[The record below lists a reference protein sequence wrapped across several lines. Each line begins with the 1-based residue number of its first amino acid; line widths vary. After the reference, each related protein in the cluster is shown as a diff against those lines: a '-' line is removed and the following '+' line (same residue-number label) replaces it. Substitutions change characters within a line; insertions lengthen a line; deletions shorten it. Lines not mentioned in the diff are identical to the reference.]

1 MVKIRFETGQVVDF
15 QGTPTQADID
25 EVAKS
30 LQIQKPVEQ
39 PKESFL
45 TTREPNYKASMA
57 GGASD
62 VPTNVAKTFANI
74 PSSARNLARDTIA
87 PVNPFDAKSSMNI
100 GANIANSAFAAKD
113 IVANRGVFGGLKD
126 IAGGVLDTAKKGVDI
141 YKNVGQSIYNNL
153 EGNVEKNRSVTGGI
167 ASSVGDVAIATS
179 KKAIEDP
186 LLIPSIIYAPSKV
199 RGTGVTTDTISTLAR
214 PVIDTTKKTTGLALD
229 MTKKATTKATDT
241 ILSKFEPT
249 TAKLESKIVEQFQK
263 GVKPRINMN
272 MTPTQATKFEGD
284 IVQAV
289 KVIDNNKP
297 NLVFIDDVG
306 EEIIGRNPKS
316 LAELSDAVEQTKKK
330 VFAEYDAL
338 AQQAGQ
344 KGLKINTN
352 NIAGELD
359 TVISNE
365 ALQITNPQAIKYAQE
380 LKERLSFRELD
391 AKTVQDV
398 IQNYNESLKAFY
410 RNPTYDSA
418 SKASIDAM
426 IANQMRKQLDEGI
439 TGLTGTQYQA
449 IKNQYAS
456 LKAVEKDIIKATL
469 RDARKN
475 NKGLIDYTDI
485 LTGGDIVTG
494 LVTFNPT
501 TIARGAV
508 MRSIKE
514 FYKYLNDPNRA
525 VEKMFNS
532 TSKLN
537 QRSIPKSQAIPSPS
551 ASVTPSGTT
560 RLSTQPSA
568 NIPKPPSIIDI
579 PKSITLPKG
588 SSIED
593 ARTFVNKYIDD
604 TLEAIS
610 DPDTFAVIE
619 SNPQVFYRQQIDD
632 ISAGLKEG
640 GIKYKRLADSIS
652 SIDASKITDFETLAS
667 KIREKLNQKTLM
679 ETITGKGIPNRQ
691 GGFIKNPLS
700 QSDNLIQ
707 EAKKYKSVSDL
718 LKSKYPDVNFSIYEK
733 NGEINLSK
741 IIVPKETRNS
751 GIGTKAVN
759 DLVDYADRTNQRITL
774 TPTSDYGGSKSRL
787 IDFYKKFGFV
797 ENKGKFK
804 DFSTRELMYR
814 QPTDNLIQ
822 EAKKYK
828 SADFNPST
836 SYLKR
841 NIDVL
846 NKNGIKVK
854 NPDEVLTLYHGTNAT
869 GVKGIT
875 ESGSLKPSSFLATDP
890 NASKGFVFGKGGKV
904 LKIQVRVKDL
914 GFVQDGGMAGS
925 KGVSIQT
932 IDKLVKG
939 KDGIYRAEN

>member
-39 PKESFL
+39 PQESFI
-45 TTREPNYKASMA
+45 TTREPNYKASVA
-57 GGASD
+57 GGVSD
-62 VPTNVAKTFANI
+62 VPKNVVKTIANI
-74 PSSARNLARDTIA
+74 PSSARNLTRDAIA
-87 PVNPFDAKSSMNI
+87 PVNPLDTKSPMNI
-100 GANIANSAFAAKD
+100 GANIANSAFAVKD
-113 IVANRGVFGGLKD
+113 IVSNRGVFGGLKD

-141 YKNVGQSIYNNL
+141 YKGVGQSIYNNL

-186 LLIPSIIYAPSKV
+186 LLIPSMIYAPSKV
-199 RGTGVTTDTISTLAR
+199 RGTGITTDTISTLAR

-241 ILSKFEPT
+241 ILNKFEPT
-249 TAKLESKIVEQFQK
+249 TAKLESKVLEQFQK

-284 IVQAV
+284 IVEAV

-297 NLVFIDDVG
+297 NLVFIDDMG

-525 VEKMFNS
+525 VEKMFKS
-532 TSKLN
+532 TEKLN

-551 ASVTPSGTT
+551 ASVIPSGTT

-579 PKSITLPKG
+579 SKSITVPKG
-588 SSIED
+588 SSID
-593 ARTFVNKYIDD
+593 ATRKIVNNHLES
-604 TLEAIS
+604 TLMAIS
-610 DPDTFAVIE
+610 DTPTFDMIKA
-619 SNPQVFYRQQIDD
+619 NPQAFYRQQIQD
-632 ISAGLKEG
+632 IAMGLKAENP
-640 GIKYKRLADSIS
+640 KYARLSNSIA
-652 SIDASKITDFETLAS
+652 SIDASKINDFETLAS

-679 ETITGKGIPNRQ
+679 ETITGKGIPNKQ
-691 GGFIKNPLS
+691 GGFIKNPLAS
-700 QSDNLIQ
+700 QDSPLYKDVLSEQATKFKTPEEFIKSEKNKYVYHTTTDNGIDGIINDGLSKKNADIYPHGEFPEDNIGKMVYLADTAEATQSAGTFKTGNMLRLKRISLNPEKTIDRVKGNRTETRYWGSDISPAEIEILDNGNWKPLLEYADENGFLDNMKKNNESWSPASYKSNESQLEEIWKKANKSTLPK
-707 EAKKYKSVSDL
+707 AKK
-718 LKSKYPDVNFSIYEK
+718 
-733 NGEINLSK
+733 
-741 IIVPKETRNS
+741 
-751 GIGTKAVN
+751 
-759 DLVDYADRTNQRITL
+759 
-774 TPTSDYGGSKSRL
+774 
-787 IDFYKKFGFV
+787 
-797 ENKGKFK
+797 
-804 DFSTRELMYR
+804 
-814 QPTDNLIQ
+814 
-822 EAKKYK
+822 
-828 SADFNPST
+828 
-836 SYLKR
+836 
-841 NIDVL
+841 
-846 NKNGIKVK
+846 
-854 NPDEVLTLYHGTNAT
+854 
-869 GVKGIT
+869 
-875 ESGSLKPSSFLATDP
+875 
-890 NASKGFVFGKGGKV
+890 
-904 LKIQVRVKDL
+904 
-914 GFVQDGGMAGS
+914 
-925 KGVSIQT
+925 
-932 IDKLVKG
+932 
-939 KDGIYRAEN
+939 